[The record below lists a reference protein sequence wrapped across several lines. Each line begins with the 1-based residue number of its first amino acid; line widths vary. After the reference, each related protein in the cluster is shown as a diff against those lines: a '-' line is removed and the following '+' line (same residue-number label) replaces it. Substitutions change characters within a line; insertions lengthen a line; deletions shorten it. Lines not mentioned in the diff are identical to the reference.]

1 MSDNYRMYKQAY
13 ETLQENY
20 VESFDVINPFN
31 KRVDK
36 SGLCPT
42 LTTRPEGFKTCIL
55 IAVPNNAEPSF
66 TVGGC
71 VDCDEC
77 NHRSEDCLCDI
88 SDNDENCPLLTEWRD

>member
-1 MSDNYRMYKQAY
+1 MEDKNYRMYQQAHD
-13 ETLQENY
+13 TLLENN
-20 VESFDVINPFN
+20 VEPYNVINPFN

-55 IAVPNNAEPSF
+55 VAVPHTLN
-66 TVGGC
+66 GC

-77 NHRSEDCLCDI
+77 EYRSEESVCDI
-88 SDNDENCPLLTEWRD
+88 SENEDNCPLAEG